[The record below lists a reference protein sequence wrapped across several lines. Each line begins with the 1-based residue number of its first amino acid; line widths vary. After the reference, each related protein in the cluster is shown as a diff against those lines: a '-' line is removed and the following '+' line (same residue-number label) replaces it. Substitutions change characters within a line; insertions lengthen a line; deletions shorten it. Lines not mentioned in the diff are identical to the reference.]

1 MAATKSETYTKSY
14 SLLLFALVCFIF
26 LLFQFSTTDPIKASP
41 SKPDSSVTTTST
53 RFLLNS
59 PSSTSTS
66 TSTVNLH
73 NPKRTPNTPSNGQ
86 QLGADEHEV
95 PSGPNPISN
104 R

>member
-14 SLLLFALVCFIF
+14 SLLFFALICFIF
-26 LLFQFSTTDPIKASP
+26 LLFQFSATDPIKASP

-59 PSSTSTS
+59 PSSTST
-66 TSTVNLH
+66 VNLH

-86 QLGADEHEV
+86 QFGADEHEV